1 MVLGGHMVKPYP
13 YYISLGEAN
22 DLCKNS
28 LISLPSETIPIE
40 QSLNRILSSE
50 IKARVNDPSFDN
62 SSMDG
67 FAVIYENTLN
77 PPTKLTIVGTSN
89 AGSHDSKQIYDGE
102 AVRIMTGA
110 PIPKGADSILP
121 IEACSIEGETVT
133 LSEPSKPHFIR
144 RLGENFAENETIFSQ
159 GDIMTPE
166 RISLSAAAGVAEVT
180 VYCKLRIAI
189 ISTGD
194 ELKSLTE
201 ELEYGQIYESN
212 SYGLSALVQ
221 LYGHEAIRFP
231 SVVDDLD
238 TLRAVLNK
246 ASAEYDCIITSGGV
260 SMGDRDFVRIL
271 MEQEGEIKFWRVK
284 MRPGSPP
291 IFGTW
296 NNTPIFGLPG
306 NPVSSHVVFRAI
318 VAKWLTAITNSK
330 DIHNKYTFA
339 ILDEDIKT
347 QDDFTTFRRVQLFQK
362 SGKTYARLKG
372 HQGSGNIAG
381 IAMSDGLTF
390 IEPQAKGRQGDIC
403 RIILL

>member
-1 MVLGGHMVKPYP
+1 MVKPYP

-22 DLCKNS
+22 GLCKNS

-89 AGSHDSKQIYDGE
+89 AGSHDFKQISDGE

-110 PIPKGADSILP
+110 PIPKGADSISP
-121 IEACSIEGETVT
+121 IEACTVEGEIVT

-166 RISLSAAAGVAEVT
+166 RISLSAAAGVEEVT

-194 ELKSLTE
+194 ELKSLDE

-231 SVVDDLD
+231 SVVDDVD

-246 ASAEYDCIITSGGV
+246 ASENMIAS
-260 SMGDRDFVRIL
+260 L
-271 MEQEGEIKFWRVK
+271 HQ
-284 MRPGSPP
+284 
-291 IFGTW
+291 
-296 NNTPIFGLPG
+296 
-306 NPVSSHVVFRAI
+306 VVFLW
-318 VAKWLTAITNSK
+318 VT
-330 DIHNKYTFA
+330 
-339 ILDEDIKT
+339 E
-347 QDDFTTFRRVQLFQK
+347 
-362 SGKTYARLKG
+362 
-372 HQGSGNIAG
+372 
-381 IAMSDGLTF
+381 
-390 IEPQAKGRQGDIC
+390 
-403 RIILL
+403 ILLGF